1 MRVRDRTCTRAPL
14 GRIKQNEQGMMLAV
28 LLVIAL
34 LLFVGCDRHVESPIA
49 PLVGA
54 EPQHVATASTAT
66 RELKSVMLPTPHIQT
81 APQGYYQDDNGLRL
95 AISEIETQAIPESDQ
110 GDRTLRYVVLA
121 LALTNYG
128 EQPKD
133 VTGFPFAVWL
143 HEQTTNEDYA
153 PEVYTPSDTSFWF
166 ALDKLN
172 RGTVKSLERNQT
184 IRGELYFKV
193 PATTTKVDLIWQ
205 PDTRRQWILQ
215 VHELR

>member
-1 MRVRDRTCTRAPL
+1 MCVRDCTGTGATL
-14 GRIKQNEQGMMLAV
+14 GRVKQDEHILILAISI
-28 LLVIAL
+28 VIAL
-34 LLFVGCDRHVESPIA
+34 LLLVGCDRRVESPIA
-49 PLVGA
+49 PLVVA
-54 EPQHVATASTAT
+54 ETPFIVAAGTST
-66 RELKSVMLPTPHIQT
+66 RELKSVILPTPHIQT
-81 APQGYYQDDNGLRL
+81 APQGHYQDDNGLRL
-95 AISEIETQAIPESDQ
+95 AISEIKTQAITEPDQ

-133 VTGFPFAVWL
+133 ITGFPFAVWL

-153 PEVYTPSDTSFWF
+153 PEVYAPSDTSFWF

-172 RGTVKSLERNQT
+172 RGTVKSLEMNQT

-193 PATTTKVDLIWQ
+193 PATATKVDLIWQ
-205 PDTRRQWILQ
+205 PDTKRQWILQ